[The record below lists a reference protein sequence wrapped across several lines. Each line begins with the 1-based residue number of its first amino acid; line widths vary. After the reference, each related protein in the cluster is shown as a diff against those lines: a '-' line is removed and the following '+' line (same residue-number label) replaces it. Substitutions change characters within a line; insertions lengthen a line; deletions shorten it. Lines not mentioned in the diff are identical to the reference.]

1 MMRDALERKKAAVLL
16 LASAQSDV
24 ETQASFM
31 IEERGLDETIR
42 FQHTHYDIGDQY
54 TAVGKFI
61 TAISCHTISSLSA
74 KRQDLVSVPI
84 LSLFSMSHCAIQKH
98 VCDPSEP
105 YPHTF
110 KT

>member
-16 LASAQSDV
+16 LTSVQSNIK
-24 ETQASFM
+24 TQASFM
-31 IEERGLDETIR
+31 IEERGLDETIC
-42 FQHTHYDIGDQY
+42 FQHAHYDIGDQY

-61 TAISCHTISSLSA
+61 MAISRHTISSLSV

-98 VCDPSEP
+98 V
-105 YPHTF
+105 
-110 KT
+110 